1 MKKGLKRALIAI
13 LITAIVVGAVIGGL
27 LIYRNAS
34 KKPVNVFSVMNIGM
48 TDYWGD
54 TSQTEGIVETRNMQ
68 SIYVTATMSIT
79 EVFVKEG
86 QSVKVGDPLMS
97 VDTTL
102 TEIELERQRITVEQ
116 TKLDLENA
124 EKELKIVNSY
134 VPYVPPAPEPEP
146 EIVVLAPEQLP
157 KFLGGQGTMERPYI
171 YMWNDAQ
178 WYTAEFIDG
187 ILPKV
192 VIETPEES
200 VPAEGTPS
208 EDSTAAPDNSTG
220 TEESAG
226 ENPEE
231 SSAGETTPEN
241 SEMPEESAAAEES
254 NTSDTTPKGPSVY
267 VVFEKHDYD
276 NSQGEMLENWMIRF
290 VRNADNSV
298 SFVMGDPTPNYDG
311 KTPVISEEGVID
323 PGFYGPMF
331 TWAEIQQMKAEA
343 EKKIRDTELKLR
355 VEEVKYEKLQIE
367 MQTGIISAT
376 VDGVVKTLIDEDTA
390 RMQNVPM
397 CVVSGGGGYYI
408 QGTLSELELGTVE
421 IGQYVTVLSWMSG
434 YTSMEGQII
443 EIGEYP
449 SSRGYNW
456 GNGNTNVSYYP
467 FTVYVTDDAALQQ
480 GEYVEIEYTPSV
492 GAAGFYLENPFLR
505 EENGKCYVYVAG
517 EDGLLEKREVTV
529 GRSLWG
535 SYTEILSG
543 VSLDEYIAFPY
554 GKDVVEGA
562 PTEISSDLSVL
573 YGGFY

>member
-1 MKKGLKRALIAI
+1 MKQGLKRALIAI
-13 LITAIVVGAVIGGL
+13 LITVIVVGAVVGGL

-34 KKPVNVFSVMNIGM
+34 KKPVNVFSISNVSM

-54 TSQTEGIVETRNMQ
+54 TSQTEGVVETRNMQ
-68 SIYVTATMSIT
+68 SIYVTSTMSIT
-79 EVFVKEG
+79 EVFVREG
-86 QSVKVGDPLMS
+86 QSVKAGDPLMS

-146 EIVVLAPEQLP
+146 EPVILSPEQLP

-192 VIETPEES
+192 TVEEPEES
-200 VPAEGTPS
+200 MP
-208 EDSTAAPDNSTG
+208 APDGSG
-220 TEESAG
+220 EESAEEAG
-226 ENPEE
+226 EGPTGETSEE
-231 SSAGETTPEN
+231 SVIPEN
-241 SEMPEESAAAEES
+241 SEASGENAEGEESGSSEES
-254 NTSDTTPKGPSVY
+254 FQGPTVY
-267 VVFEKHDYD
+267 IVFEKHDYD

-290 VRNADNSV
+290 VRNKDNSV

-311 KTPVISEEGVID
+311 KTPVINEEGETD
-323 PGFYGPMF
+323 PGFFGPMF

-355 VEEVKYEKLQIE
+355 VEEVKYEKLQVE

-376 VDGVVKTLIDEDTA
+376 VDGVVKTLVDEDTA
-390 RMQNVPM
+390 RLQNIPM

-421 IGQYVTVLSWMSG
+421 VGQYVTVRSWMSG
-434 YTSMEGQII
+434 YTDMVGQII
-443 EIGEYP
+443 EISEYP

-456 GNGNTNVSYYP
+456 GSGNTNVSYYP

-480 GEYVEIEYTPSV
+480 GEYVEIEYTPSA
-492 GAAGFYLENPFLR
+492 GQAGFYLENPFIR
-505 EENGKCYVYVAG
+505 EENGKCYVFVAG
-517 EDGLLEKREVTV
+517 EDGLLEKKEVTV
-529 GRSLWG
+529 GRALWG

-562 PTEISSDLSVL
+562 PTEISSDMSVL

>member
-1 MKKGLKRALIAI
+1 MKQGLKRALIAI
-13 LITAIVVGAVIGGL
+13 LITVIVVGAVVGGL

-34 KKPVNVFSVMNIGM
+34 KKPVNVFSISNVSM

-68 SIYVTATMSIT
+68 SIYVTSTMSIT
-79 EVFVKEG
+79 EVFVREG
-86 QSVKVGDPLMS
+86 QSVKAGDPLMS

-146 EIVVLAPEQLP
+146 EPVILSPEQLP

-192 VIETPEES
+192 TVEEPEES
-200 VPAEGTPS
+200 VPATDGS
-208 EDSTAAPDNSTG
+208 G
-220 TEESAG
+220 EESAEEAG
-226 ENPEE
+226 EGSTEETSEE
-231 SSAGETTPEN
+231 SVIPEN
-241 SEMPEESAAAEES
+241 SEASGENAEGEESGSSEES
-254 NTSDTTPKGPSVY
+254 FQGPTVY
-267 VVFEKHDYD
+267 IVFEKHDYD

-290 VRNADNSV
+290 VRNKDNSV

-311 KTPVISEEGVID
+311 KTPVINEEGETD
-323 PGFYGPMF
+323 PGFFGPMF

-355 VEEVKYEKLQIE
+355 VEEVKYEKLQVE

-376 VDGVVKTLIDEDTA
+376 VDGVVKTLVDEDTA
-390 RMQNVPM
+390 RLQNIPM

-421 IGQYVTVLSWMSG
+421 VGQYVTVRSWMSG
-434 YTSMEGQII
+434 YTDMEGQII
-443 EIGEYP
+443 EISEYP

-456 GNGNTNVSYYP
+456 GSGNTNVSYYP

-480 GEYVEIEYTPSV
+480 GEYVEIEYTPSA
-492 GAAGFYLENPFLR
+492 GQAGFYLENPFIR
-505 EENGKCYVYVAG
+505 EENGKCYVFVAG
-517 EDGLLEKREVTV
+517 EDGLLEKKEVTV
-529 GRSLWG
+529 GRALWG

-543 VSLDEYIAFPY
+543 VSMDEYIAFPY

-562 PTEISSDLSVL
+562 PTEISSDMSVL